1 MNPNIKI
8 LAVYK
13 YLEQVVIYEDETGT
27 HVKAFM
33 EDEGTEEEQKAIRD
47 LVLSSGFQV
56 NNTKVIKVYE
66 ESKQEKARA
75 DL

>member
-13 YLEQVVIYEDETGT
+13 YLEQVVIYEDEKGQIC
-27 HVKAFM
+27 VRAFM
-33 EDEGTEEEQKAIRD
+33 EDQGTEEEQKAIKD

-56 NNTKVIKVYE
+56 NNTKTIV
-66 ESKQEKARA
+66 
-75 DL
+75 